1 MYRKER
7 MASVMRDLLAQEIE
21 KTVDPHG
28 ALLTIMDVVVDED
41 LEKAV
46 VTVSVFPDD
55 KKSGLVRTLNKNA
68 STLAFFLL
76 KKMKIRKVPL
86 LEFV

>member
-21 KTVDPHG
+21 KTIDPNG
-28 ALLTIMDVVVDED
+28 ALLTVMDVSIDED
-41 LEKAV
+41 FENAV
-46 VTVSVFPDD
+46 VTISVFPDD
-55 KKSGLVRTLNKNA
+55 KKNGFVRMLNKNA
-68 STLAFFLL
+68 PTLAFFLL
-76 KKMKIRKVPL
+76 KKMKIRKVPM

>member
-28 ALLTIMDVVVDED
+28 ALLTVMEVTIDED

-46 VTVSVFPDD
+46 VSMSVFPDD
-55 KKSGLVRTLNKNA
+55 KKNGLIRTLNKNA
-68 STLAFFLL
+68 PTLAFFLL

>member
-28 ALLTIMDVVVDED
+28 ALLTVMDVTIDED

-46 VTVSVFPDD
+46 VSVSVFPDD
-55 KKSGLVRTLNKNA
+55 KKNGLVRTLNKNA
-68 STLAFFLL
+68 PTLAFFLL

>member
-21 KTVDPHG
+21 KTVDPGG
-28 ALLTIMDVVVDED
+28 ALLTVMEVTIDED

-46 VTVSVFPDD
+46 VSVSVFPDD
-55 KKSGLVRTLNKNA
+55 KKNGLIRTLNKNA
-68 STLAFFLL
+68 PTLAFFLL

>member
-21 KTVDPHG
+21 KTADPHG

>member
-28 ALLTIMDVVVDED
+28 ALLTVMEVTIDED

-46 VTVSVFPDD
+46 VSVSVFPDD
-55 KKSGLVRTLNKNA
+55 KKNGLVRTLNKNA
-68 STLAFFLL
+68 PTLAFFLL

>member
-21 KTVDPHG
+21 KTVDPGG
-28 ALLTIMDVVVDED
+28 ALLTVMEVTIDED

-46 VTVSVFPDD
+46 VSVFPDD
-55 KKSGLVRTLNKNA
+55 KKNGLIRTLNKNA
-68 STLAFFLL
+68 PTLAFFLL

>member
-1 MYRKER
+1 
-7 MASVMRDLLAQEIE
+7 MRDLLAQEIE
-21 KTVDPHG
+21 KTVDPGG
-28 ALLTIMDVVVDED
+28 ALLTVMEVTIDED

-55 KKSGLVRTLNKNA
+55 KKNGLIRTLNKNA
-68 STLAFFLL
+68 PTLAFFLL